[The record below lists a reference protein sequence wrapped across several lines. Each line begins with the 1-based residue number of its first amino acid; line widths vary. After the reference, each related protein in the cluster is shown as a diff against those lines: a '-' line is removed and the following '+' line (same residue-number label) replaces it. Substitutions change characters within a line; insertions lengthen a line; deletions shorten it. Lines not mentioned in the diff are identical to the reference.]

1 MIHFNHYVM
10 NVTIH
15 VKIVKVLVAVIAK
28 VAIQLN
34 FVFLVIHIVF
44 VI

>member
-15 VKIVKVLVAVIAK
+15 VIIVKVLVAVIAK
-28 VAIQLN
+28 VVIQLY
-34 FVFLVIHIVF
+34 FVYSVIHIVF